1 MEINGLV
8 RSNGIKIVEN
18 NFWYQTWVKDACRWL
33 ANENNIRN
41 IESVATTAK
50 QSEKQHSVD
59 LAQLNRLMA
68 LPRLSERAKRFL
80 FDERR
85 INPQVVASLGISSID
100 TPVPMTSDVS
110 GPWFNAPALLLP
122 YRNIDGLLTSV
133 QARWLGSREEAKHR
147 GIGRFQFPK
156 GSRCTMFNKPMLTT
170 VRQGEELW
178 VAEGVSDCL
187 ALLSWGK
194 KAIAIP
200 SATLLTADDAAL
212 LKGHNLHM
220 APDQDRAGESLFLKL
235 RELFPQITRHQL
247 PLKA

>member
-1 MEINGLV
+1 
-8 RSNGIKIVEN
+8 
-18 NFWYQTWVKDACRWL
+18 
-33 ANENNIRN
+33 
-41 IESVATTAK
+41 
-50 QSEKQHSVD
+50 
-59 LAQLNRLMA
+59 
-68 LPRLSERAKRFL
+68 
-80 FDERR
+80 
-85 INPQVVASLGISSID
+85 
-100 TPVPMTSDVS
+100 
-110 GPWFNAPALLLP
+110 
-122 YRNIDGLLTSV
+122 
-133 QARWLGSREEAKHR
+133 
-147 GIGRFQFPK
+147 
-156 GSRCTMFNKPMLTT
+156 MFNKPMLTT

-247 PLKA
+247 PEGIKDFGELWLKFNSLSNPQNLLSL

>member
-1 MEINGLV
+1 MKLT
-8 RSNGIKIVEN
+8 
-18 NFWYQTWVKDACRWL
+18 FKDACRWL

-100 TPVPMTSDVS
+100 GS
-110 GPWFNAPALLLP
+110 
-122 YRNIDGLLTSV
+122 LTSV

-247 PLKA
+247 PEGIKDFGELWLKFNSLSNPQNLLSL